1 MATNEVVVSALAG
14 ASLADSTS
22 FQARAGKSGEQLV
35 SQLHGKAY
43 ARAIR
48 GQVFIGSTP
57 AAGVA
62 IQKYDGTAPTFVLW
76 NPANSGKNLE
86 LLKINVGM
94 MALGTRTVT
103 GIQLQAVTGCG
114 SAIGTGAPIS
124 AFAKTPTAVYPAT
137 VTGFSSSAFFCNAG
151 TVTLTTA
158 GTVFYVLPFSYD
170 NASAGSHPVMTYDFD
185 GTAIIPPGVAVY
197 PAGDI
202 LAPGSTLGISLVW
215 AEIPV

>member
-1 MATNEVVVSALAG
+1 MSINEVVVSGLTGPALP
-14 ASLADSTS
+14 DSTS
-22 FQARAGKSGEQLV
+22 FQARAGKSGETLT
-35 SQLHGKAY
+35 SQLHGKY
-43 ARAIR
+43 YSRAIR
-48 GQVFIGSTP
+48 GQVFIGNTP

-62 IQKYDGTAPTFVLW
+62 VQKYDGTAPTFVLW
-76 NPANSGKNLE
+76 NPANSAKNVE

-103 GIQLQAVTGCG
+103 GLQLQALTGCG
-114 SAIGTGAPIS
+114 SAIGTGLPFS

-137 VTGFSSSAFFCNAG
+137 ITGYSSSCFFCNAG
-151 TVTLTTA
+151 TVTLTAA

-185 GTAIIPPGVAVY
+185 GTAILPPGTAVY
-197 PAGDI
+197 VAGDI
-202 LAPGSTLGISLVW
+202 LAPGSTLGISLIW